1 MGPPQSGKQGQA
13 NDKISGGPY
22 VPEAFRG
29 PGEPHD
35 QPQNN
40 TGWFGI
46 FSSNKRQGPPGMG
59 GESVGGSTAG
69 MAIRKAEGLVP
80 IDETGLST
88 IPGLWAAG
96 DALGSYMSGGIYTQI
111 GSSMAGSAVQGTIA
125 GVAAAEASKTVVTS
139 TFSEDTLQK
148 TKDEILAPLKRDTG
162 FSPAWVTQILQS
174 VMIPNFVLYIKKER
188 MMNAALAYVEE
199 LKEHNGPMLMASDRH
214 HLRLAHETMNML
226 MTAEMKLKASMMRT
240 ESRCSHYR
248 LDYPDIDYENWQ
260 AWINIYK
267 DEKGEMQ
274 FEKQPFGEWPKVG

>member
-1 MGPPQSGKQGQA
+1 M
-13 NDKISGGPY
+13 
-22 VPEAFRG
+22 
-29 PGEPHD
+29 
-35 QPQNN
+35 
-40 TGWFGI
+40 
-46 FSSNKRQGPPGMG
+46 
-59 GESVGGSTAG
+59 
-69 MAIRKAEGLVP
+69 P

-111 GSSMAGSAVQGTIA
+111 GSSMAGSAVQGAIA
-125 GVAAAEASKTVVTS
+125 GEAAAKASKAVNSIAIPANKLT
-139 TFSEDTLQK
+139 Q
-148 TKDEILAPLKRDTG
+148 TKQAILAPLKRETG
-162 FSPAWVTQILQS
+162 YSPAWVTQILQS

-199 LKEHNGPMLMASDRH
+199 LKDHHGPMLMASDRH

-226 MTAEMKLKASMMRT
+226 ITAEMKLKASLMRT

-267 DEKGEMQ
+267 DDKGDMQ
-274 FEKQPFGEWPKVG
+274 FEKQPFGEWPEFASVKSSKEY